1 MSTNN
6 IQEKLS
12 EDEIAVL
19 ETTFYPPALAESLF
33 SDFNNMSDFDEKK
46 FKTVRWYQYP
56 MLSWEAFYDF
66 ENSGLDE
73 QQKMDLR
80 KGASDCYCIGG
91 RLTGKCEFEENLCL
105 LADGSYVKFKD
116 LVGTK
121 QNVISLNDK
130 SFKLEKSEAHFS
142 DNGLKD
148 CYKVILKSGKEITI
162 TTNHPLFTDNGWKE
176 CKDLKVNEQILAL
189 DKVKVDDIIN
199 SDIYWDKIKEIKY
212 AGKLKTVAVSV
223 PGNKNYIS
231 NNIISHN
238 TAIFQI
244 VDLLLRIFYSLFSG
258 AEEIGFSAYVFNR
271 ITKVLDKV
279 SMGAKSHPFFKEIFK
294 CSTARSAP
302 YTISST
308 TTGFKIFGINMNCK
322 GKTPGDSFYGEHLK
336 VLFIEETS
344 LETEAVYKARQHSVS
359 EEGCIFRQSGM
370 TNFRKTSPIG
380 QIIKK
385 PENRN
390 KILNLPQKVN
400 PTYTEAMDKDFI
412 DEFGGKSAE
421 GYRIFCDGDI
431 IEDRASVFD
440 MEFIRDN
447 LVDEDIPIKHYEID
461 NDNHPMHVTIL
472 NTIKRPN
479 NANRIFI
486 GSDVGR
492 GIGSTEIVI
501 FSEINTETLPVYKY
515 LYNITLSGLFDD
527 ELQKDIFKYLME
539 SLNAEMLS
547 IDIGEGSGASI
558 YNTLIKIYPKNV
570 YGYYGNA
577 KIPTG
582 HKVDENGDTL
592 LEDNEPV
599 PTEEFA
605 AEFSV
610 KRLQQLFYKCRMI
623 LPFDPKFDK
632 QFDQVMSLYNANR
645 VVYTCMS
652 KNDHL
657 FDAFRVF
664 AIAQWIWEFKN
675 LERPEKKELLTDFV

>member
-1 MSTNN
+1 MGDINN
-6 IQEKLS
+6 IQEKLTD
-12 EDEIAVL
+12 DEISLL
-19 ETTFYPPALAESLF
+19 ETTFYPPALAECLF

-46 FKTVRWYQYP
+46 FKTVRYYQYP

-73 QQKMDLR
+73 QQKFDLR

-91 RLTGKCEFEENLCL
+91 RTTGK
-105 LADGSYVKFKD
+105 
-116 LVGTK
+116 T
-121 QNVISLNDK
+121 
-130 SFKLEKSEAHFS
+130 
-142 DNGLKD
+142 
-148 CYKVILKSGKEITI
+148 
-162 TTNHPLFTDNGWKE
+162 
-176 CKDLKVNEQILAL
+176 
-189 DKVKVDDIIN
+189 
-199 SDIYWDKIKEIKY
+199 
-212 AGKLKTVAVSV
+212 AV
-223 PGNKNYIS
+223 
-231 NNIISHN
+231 
-238 TAIFQI
+238 FQI
-244 VDLLLRIFYSLFSG
+244 VDLLLRIFYSLFYG
-258 AEEIGFSAYVFNR
+258 GEEVGFSAYVFNR
-271 ITKVLDKV
+271 ITKVLDKITTGV
-279 SMGAKSHPFFKEIFK
+279 KRHPLFKELLK
-294 CSTARSAP
+294 CTTARSAP
-302 YTISST
+302 YTISSPV
-308 TTGFKIFGINMNCK
+308 TGFKIFGINMSVK
-322 GKTPGDSFYGEHLK
+322 SKTPGDSFFGEHLK

-344 LETEAVYKARQHSVS
+344 LETEAVYKARQHSIS
-359 EEGCIFRQSGM
+359 EEGCVFRQSGM

-390 KILNLPQKVN
+390 KIINLPQKVN
-400 PTYTEAMDKDFI
+400 PTYTEAMDKNFI
-412 DEFGGKSAE
+412 NELGGKSAE

-461 NDNHPMHVTIL
+461 NDNHPMHATIL